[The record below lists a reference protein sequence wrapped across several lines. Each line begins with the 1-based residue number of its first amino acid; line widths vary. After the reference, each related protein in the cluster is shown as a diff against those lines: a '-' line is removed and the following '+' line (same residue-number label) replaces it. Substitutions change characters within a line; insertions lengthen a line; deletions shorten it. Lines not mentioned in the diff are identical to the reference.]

1 MSGFAEELPRLLA
14 VGRNWVGRELHE
26 DEVIGLVNWLKSET
40 AHNPAAAGQI
50 DRGLAAASSVIAQ
63 GRQAAEGAIADAFRS
78 VRGAPPPSQA
88 PGKAPP
94 PSLHERVTRTE
105 QRVLEQ
111 VLKSGVVGEARIDPA
126 MEAQFAQLA
135 QHLANLIETEV
146 VRQVELRMVE
156 FDART
161 GARIEAQSTQ
171 VVELCNQ
178 LSAEIR
184 QQLARD
190 LRAETALRPARPAP
204 QKKS

>member
-40 AHNPAAAGQI
+40 THNPAAAGQI

-63 GRQAAEGAIADAFRS
+63 GCQAAEGAIADAFRS
-78 VRGAPPPSQA
+78 VRGAPPQPHA
-88 PGKAPP
+88 PGQAPP

-111 VLKSGVVGEARIDPA
+111 VLKSGVAGEARIDPA

-161 GARIEAQSTQ
+161 GARMEAQSAQ

-190 LRAETALRPARPAP
+190 LRAETAQRPERPVP
-204 QKKS
+204 HKKS